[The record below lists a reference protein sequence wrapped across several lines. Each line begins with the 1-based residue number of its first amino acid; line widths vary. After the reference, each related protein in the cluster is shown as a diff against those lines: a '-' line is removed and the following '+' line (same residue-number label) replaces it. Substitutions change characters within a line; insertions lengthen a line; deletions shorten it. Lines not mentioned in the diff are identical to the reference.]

1 MESTASLHGLNLIF
15 FGSGDFATL
24 VFKELL
30 SRGLHF
36 RAVVTL
42 PPRPKGRGRKLKDP
56 EIKSIALEA
65 GIEVFQPENPND
77 KAFIDTLK
85 RYSPHFIILADYGKI
100 LKKDLLELPEIYP
113 LNIHPSLLPKYR
125 GAAPIERAMMDCQ
138 KETGV
143 SLMVMDEG
151 LDTGPIISQEKVEI
165 GETEIKT
172 ELMERLART
181 GANLAVLSI
190 PGILRGELKP
200 VPQSGEPSY
209 AQKIVSD
216 ELWIKWDDTAEKIKC
231 KINAL
236 SHKPGAK
243 AHFGNLM
250 VKLIRAKVA
259 EERGGQPGKIHV
271 SGERLLVEALDFMVE
286 ILEIQPQGKRI
297 MKAGEFLRGYR
308 RKIL

>member
-1 MESTASLHGLNLIF
+1 MESTAPFHGLNFIF

-30 SRGLHF
+30 SHGLPF
-36 RAVVTL
+36 KAVVTL

-56 EIKSIALEA
+56 EVKIIARDA
-65 GIEVFQPENPND
+65 GIDVFQPENPND
-77 KAFIDTLK
+77 EAFIDTLR
-85 RYSPHFIILADYGKI
+85 RYMPHFIILADYGKI
-100 LKKDLLELPEIYP
+100 LRKKLLELPDIYP
-113 LNIHPSLLPKYR
+113 LNIHPSLLPRYR

-165 GETEIKT
+165 GDTEIKT
-172 ELMERLART
+172 ELMERLARV
-181 GANLAVLSI
+181 GAHLTLSSI
-190 PGILRGELKP
+190 PRILSGELKP

-209 AQKIVSD
+209 AKKIMRE
-216 ELWIKWDDTAEKIKC
+216 ELWISWDDKAEKVKC

-236 SHKPGAK
+236 STRPGAK
-243 AHFGNLM
+243 DQFGPLM
-250 VKLIRAKVA
+250 AKLIRAKVA
-259 EERGGQPGKIHV
+259 EEQGGEPGKMHV
-271 SGERLLVEALDFMVE
+271 SGGRLLVEALDFMVE

-297 MKAGEFLRGYR
+297 MKAEEFLRGYR
-308 RKIL
+308 KKIL